1 MLKSSLLAIFSL
13 LAQQGTAPADCALIE
28 ADDKRLSCYDA
39 HFRGRKVEVQ
49 SPERAG
55 QEERSPLAAGPPA
68 DGSLTPGRAVEPE
81 PRAPAAGAK
90 VRAPEE
96 EFGLT
101 PAQLAERDREDSSA
115 PELDQ
120 LEARVASLERTGAG
134 HFVLTLDNGQRWIE
148 VAPSQR
154 VRFRAGE
161 SVTIRRA
168 ALGSFL
174 ARGPNSGGG
183 VRVRRLD

>member
-1 MLKSSLLAIFSL
+1 MLKTSLLAVFSL

-28 ADDKRLSCYDA
+28 PDDKRLSCYDA
-39 HFRGRKVEVQ
+39 HFRGHAVKVQ
-49 SPERAG
+49 SAEDAS
-55 QEERSPLAAGPPA
+55 QEERAPLAAGSPA
-68 DGSLTPGRAVEPE
+68 DGSRTPGRVVEAE
-81 PRAPAAGAK
+81 PRAPAAGAR

-96 EFGLT
+96 EFGLSA
-101 PAQLAERDREDSSA
+101 AQVVERERADSPT

-161 SVTIRRA
+161 PVTIRRA

-183 VRVRRLD
+183 VRVRRMD